1 MYRFEFFQPGFVS
14 YSPGEVRRI
23 RAALGES
30 VEEFAGRFF
39 VSREAVKSWEAP
51 EGSVKHRE
59 VIGAAARCMYWAAVE
74 ANERPSAKNNLIRL
88 SAMGRQYK

>member
-1 MYRFEFFQPGFVS
+1 MYRYEFFQPGFVS

-30 VEEFAGRFF
+30 IEDFANRFF
-39 VSREAVKSWEAP
+39 VSKEAVKSWEAP
-51 EGSVKHRE
+51 EGSAKHRE

-88 SAMGRQYK
+88 SAAGAHYE